1 MQELNAKLLA
11 RAQSVEQKHNLMA
24 EHVAQMSEC
33 LKQKTRENETLQA
46 ELEAF
51 RKSIKVGC
59 PPPCVFE
66 PQLQCSQAVLEAPS
80 AVQML
85 PYICGWSY
93 PWHVV
98 RSGTIPGKHSNN
110 SGGQSPGLCGLSALH
125 VF

>member
-51 RKSIKVGC
+51 RKSIKVGR
-59 PPPCVFE
+59 PAPCVFE
-66 PQLQCSQAVLEAPS
+66 PRLQCSQDCFGGTVSSANVALRFLLEPPMACC
-80 AVQML
+80 Q
-85 PYICGWSY
+85 
-93 PWHVV
+93 V
-98 RSGTIPGKHSNN
+98 RHHPRQI
-110 SGGQSPGLCGLSALH
+110 
-125 VF
+125 